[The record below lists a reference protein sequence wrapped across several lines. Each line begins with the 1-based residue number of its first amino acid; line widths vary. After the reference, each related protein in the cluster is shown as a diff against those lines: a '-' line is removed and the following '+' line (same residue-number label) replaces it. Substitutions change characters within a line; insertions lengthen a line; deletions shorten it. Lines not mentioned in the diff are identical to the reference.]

1 MPQQNSLTKKLSND
15 FKPDIP
21 PPLCVVVNPPDDLL
35 ARAARCNVD
44 IDQLIIRFTRPRKI
58 IARLPVQLLDGL
70 EIVTH
75 HDLVM
80 AEFNDAFDQFE
91 APGK

>member
-1 MPQQNSLTKKLSND
+1 MLEQTQIQSGASHKSNSDDKT
-15 FKPDIP
+15 I
-21 PPLCVVVNPPDDLL
+21 LCVVINPPDDILQ
-35 ARAARCNVD
+35 RAAIHDLD
-44 IDQLIIRFTRPRKI
+44 IDQVLIRFTRPRKL

-80 AEFNDAFDQFE
+80 AELNDAFDQFE
-91 APGK
+91 APAK